1 MGLINARARAA
12 AQQQPNARQLDADD
26 DAPAMPGAGQG
37 TLVFL
42 SDRDL
47 LVLLSAAAAERGIP
61 LAE

>member
-1 MGLINARARAA
+1 MR
-12 AQQQPNARQLDADD
+12 
-26 DAPAMPGAGQG
+26 GAGQG